1 MEIGK
6 HTDALPEELGKIN
19 LREGGMN
26 MEWFYIIPSAAVVA
40 LIIVVLW
47 KGWQKTFET
56 ALTIAKPVADIA
68 EKLVPDNGSWLDK
81 LTKWAKIAVVNLEI
95 QYKTAKEATEKGT
108 PERDELNKKIED
120 QAISMM
126 KDLAAVD
133 NTDIPHYVENAA
145 RGVVR
150 YEVETFLKK
159 LQEAPN
165 VVVLVPGESN
175 DFKEATQEIKETPSL
190 EVDINPLDSLQP
202 TE

>member
-1 MEIGK
+1 
-6 HTDALPEELGKIN
+6 
-19 LREGGMN
+19 
-26 MEWFYIIPSAAVVA
+26 MEWFYIIPPVTIVA
-40 LIIVVLW
+40 LVIVVIW
-47 KGWQKTFET
+47 KDWKKTFET
-56 ALTIAKPVADIA
+56 ALTIAKPVVDIA

-120 QAISMM
+120 QAIEMM

-159 LQEAPN
+159 LQEAQN
-165 VVVLVPGESN
+165 VLVLVPEQSEES
-175 DFKEATQEIKETPSL
+175 FEEIKETPSL
-190 EVDINPLDSLQP
+190 EVDVNPLDSLQP